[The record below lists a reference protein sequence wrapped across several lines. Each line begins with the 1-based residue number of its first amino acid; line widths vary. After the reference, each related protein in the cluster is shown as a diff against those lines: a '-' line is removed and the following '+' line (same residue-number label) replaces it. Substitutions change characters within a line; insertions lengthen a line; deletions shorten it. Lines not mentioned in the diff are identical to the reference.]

1 MRITHTKITHTHTH
15 GSHCDSDAK
24 KLVTLKPLK
33 VMWTS
38 ARDDGVVEVY
48 VSLTGSGLELVKPAV
63 HNVFLRSL
71 WGVMHTFIDGVRS
84 VSDRD
89 LSAWLFNTE

>member
-1 MRITHTKITHTHTH
+1 
-15 GSHCDSDAK
+15 
-24 KLVTLKPLK
+24 
-33 VMWTS
+33 MWTS

-89 LSAWLFNTE
+89 LSAWLFNTEWTMQCVCDVHHYLKRIYDIYDILM